1 MYSHWQTLETI
12 PVPIN
17 IIMNEKNVVYLY
29 DQMLY
34 SDEKEQTTA
43 IHNEDEHHKQNFK
56 EARNTGK

>member
-1 MYSHWQTLETI
+1 M
-12 PVPIN
+12 PIN